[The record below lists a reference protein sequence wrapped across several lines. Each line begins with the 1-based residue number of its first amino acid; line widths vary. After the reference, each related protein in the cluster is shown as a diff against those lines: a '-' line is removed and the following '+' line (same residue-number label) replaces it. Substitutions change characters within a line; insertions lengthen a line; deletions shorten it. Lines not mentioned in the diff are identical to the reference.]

1 MNEAPNQDIPAEAAP
16 PVPATEAA
24 EPGAVRRYRYIVR
37 FREGVRQC
45 SAVSERAALKR
56 GDVVMVRREHGLEPA
71 RIGGIL
77 FAMAAPEGEP
87 EPGPPPLEI
96 LRPATEEEIAQYALL
111 PGQEKAAMA
120 FCQARVEELGL
131 AMNLTRVERFFDG
144 SKIIFYFTAESRV
157 DFRELVKI
165 LVREYHTR
173 IELRQIGVRHETQM
187 LGGLG
192 ACGRELCCSTF
203 LNAFDSV
210 SIKMAKAQDLPLN
223 PTKISGNCN
232 RLLCCLT
239 YEYEFYRDARRELP
253 RPGRMLFFEGEAWQV
268 SQQHPLSGRITVTG
282 PEGRRKQLAESEWRA
297 ILAVEDAGVEER
309 PGGEQGETPP
319 DGQEAAKPSGAP
331 PRHGRRR
338 KGHRG

>member
-1 MNEAPNQDIPAEAAP
+1 MNERSAPEIPAFPVTTGADAAP
-16 PVPATEAA
+16 
-24 EPGAVRRYRYIVR
+24 RRLRYIVR

-45 SAVSERAALKR
+45 SAVAAGAALRR

-71 RIGGIL
+71 RIGGVL
-77 FAMAAPEGEP
+77 FTLAGTEDRPDAE
-87 EPGPPPLEI
+87 PLEI
-96 LRPATEEEIAQYALL
+96 LRPATAEEIEQYERL
-111 PGQEKAAMA
+111 PGLEREALA

-131 AMNLTRVERFFDG
+131 AMNLVRVERFFDG

-165 LVREYHTR
+165 LVRQYHTR

-239 YEYEFYRDARRELP
+239 YEYDFYRDAKRQMP
-253 RPGRMLFFEGEAWQV
+253 RHGRMLFFDGETWQV
-268 SQQHPLSGRITVTG
+268 SQLHPLTGRITVTG
-282 PEGRRKQLAESEWRA
+282 PEGRRKQLAEAEWRA
-297 ILAVEDAGVEER
+297 ILAEQDAGVEER
-309 PGGEQGETPP
+309 SGAQP
-319 DGQEAAKPSGAP
+319 DGQNAGETAAP
-331 PRHGRRR
+331 PTPHGRRHRR
-338 KGHRG
+338 KPHNPV